1 MSSRPPRG
9 LLFDYGGTLV
19 EELGD
24 NPRAGTEAVLQYAT
38 KLPATVDRDAI
49 FARVERVSRAVA
61 ERRDV
66 TGIETPWT
74 SLTRLIRDFFGIR
87 FAVPLADLELA
98 FWDASVRTRAMPG
111 ARDALLEFH
120 RAGLPMGV
128 VSNSAF
134 SRGVIS
140 HELAKHGLADVL
152 AVVVVSAE
160 YAVRKPNPLLF
171 ETAAALLGVPAPDVW
186 FVGDRLDTDIAGARA
201 AGMTAVWYAPSTQ
214 AGRTEA
220 DLVVPTWGTLAA
232 MVRGEP
238 PLGGAH

>member
-1 MSSRPPRG
+1 MSTRPPRG

-19 EELGD
+19 EEVGD
-24 NPRAGTEAVLQYAT
+24 DPRAGTEAVLQYAT
-38 KLPATVDRDAI
+38 DLPATIDREAI
-49 FARVERVSRAVA
+49 FARVERVSREVA
-61 ERRDV
+61 QRRDV

-74 SLTRLIRDFFGIR
+74 SLARLIHDFFGIR

-134 SRGVIS
+134 SRGVIR

-152 AVVVVSAE
+152 AVVIVSAE
-160 YAVRKPNPLLF
+160 YAARKPSPLLF
-171 ETAAALLGVPAPDVW
+171 ETAAALLGVPARDVW
-186 FVGDRLDTDIAGARA
+186 FVGDRLDRDIAGARA
-201 AGMTAVWYAPSTQ
+201 AGMTAVLYAPSGATGQ
-214 AGRTEA
+214 ADA
-220 DLVVPTWGTLAA
+220 DIVAPTWPALVAT
-232 MVRGEP
+232 VRREL
-238 PLGGAH
+238 PLGESH